1 MRTELAP
8 GLVID
13 TKGYDVVEALEKGGD
28 MEMADW
34 KRSTFRIRKTQ
45 IILPNKLPMYVNF
58 KLMSVK
64 VVKACS

>member
-34 KRSTFRIRKTQ
+34 KRSTFRIRKT
-45 IILPNKLPMYVNF
+45 
-58 KLMSVK
+58 
-64 VVKACS
+64 